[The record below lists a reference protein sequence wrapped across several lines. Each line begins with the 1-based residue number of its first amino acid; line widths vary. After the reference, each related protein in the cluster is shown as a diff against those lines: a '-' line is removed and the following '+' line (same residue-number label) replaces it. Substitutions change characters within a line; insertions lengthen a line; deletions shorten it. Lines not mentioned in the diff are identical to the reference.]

1 MLSKCYLKFLR
12 NFKII
17 IRKKIENNVNKNRK
31 FYFRWKNFLIDIYI
45 ENFYKKKKN
54 GEVYKTDLKIVQN
67 LKLISDVYEININ
80 KRWRK

>member
-67 LKLISDVYEININ
+67 LKLISDIWN
-80 KRWRK
+80 